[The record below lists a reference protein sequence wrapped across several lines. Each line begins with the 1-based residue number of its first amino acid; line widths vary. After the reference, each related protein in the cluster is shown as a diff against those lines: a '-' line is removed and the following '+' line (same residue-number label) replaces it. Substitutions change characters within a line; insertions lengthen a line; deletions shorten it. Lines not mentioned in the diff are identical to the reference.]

1 MTTATATHAAPPPM
15 TPTTTYAA
23 APAVNMATATYAAA
37 PAVNMATAT
46 YAAAPAVTRGTATYA
61 TAPAMNTVTAKYAG
75 SRASYARAKPVLN
88 QTSLFDQL
96 DTNHDGVITREEMT
110 RAANVSTSSRREIS
124 TGYGFARGGMPL
136 STTAY
141 VGGRPA
147 AISGRSTSVSRNYAR
162 GGTVSSSPV
171 AVV

>member
-37 PAVNMATAT
+37 PAVTM
-46 YAAAPAVTRGTATYA
+46 GTATYA
-61 TAPAMNTVTAKYAG
+61 RAPAMNTVIAKYAG

>member
-1 MTTATATHAAPPPM
+1 MT
-15 TPTTTYAA
+15 
-23 APAVNMATATYAAA
+23 ATATYAAA

-46 YAAAPAVTRGTATYA
+46 YAAAPAVNIGTVGYA
-61 TAPAMNTVTAKYAG
+61 TAPVVNTVNTTYAVAP
-75 SRASYARAKPVLN
+75 ASYATAQPVLN
-88 QTSLFDQL
+88 QTSLFDQF
-96 DTNHDGVITREEMT
+96 DTNHDGVITRDEMT
-110 RAANVSTSSRREIS
+110 RAANVSTTGRREIS

-141 VGGRPA
+141 VRGRPA
-147 AISGRSTSVSRNYAR
+147 AISGGSTSVSRNYAR